1 MAEEQVRNTSCNKK
15 KVMVAIE
22 ESEFSHYALKW
33 ALENF
38 NDCLSGSSLVIFTVQ
53 TIASVGH
60 IYAAS
65 FGSARTYGVL
75 STNPDMLKSV
85 QENKRKFSLALLE
98 KAKEICAKQGVT
110 AETITEIG
118 DPKVAICD
126 AVEKLNIDILILGSH
141 GRGILKRAF
150 MGSVSN
156 YCVQNAKCPVL
167 VIKKSK

>member
-65 FGSARTYGVL
+65 FGSAH
-75 STNPDMLKSV
+75 PDMLKSV